1 VTDLAVG
8 AAERAVAFGPFRL
21 LPAQRLLLEG
31 DKPVRL
37 GSRALDILIALVE
50 RAGQVVAKNELL
62 ARAWPNTF
70 VDEGNLKFQVGALR
84 RTLGDGHGANRY
96 LATIPGRG
104 YSFVAPLGQAQ
115 EPAPPPAKADSASHL
130 HNLPVLLTRLIGR
143 ADTVGKLAVQ
153 LPRQRFLTIVGP
165 GGIGKTS
172 VALAVAEQLLGAYE
186 NGVWLIDL
194 APLSDARL
202 VPTAVASALGLENRS
217 ENPLPG
223 LIASLRDKK
232 MLLVLDNCEHVINA
246 AATLAVEILKG
257 AKEVHILA
265 TSREPL
271 RAEGEWVMRL
281 PALELP
287 SGSAA
292 LTAAEA
298 LDYSAIQLF
307 NERVEATID
316 GFVLSDAEVPA
327 VLEICRRLDGTP
339 LAIELAA
346 AQVAVFGIKGLAAL
360 LDDRLAVLSRG
371 WRTALPRH
379 QTLRAAIDWSY
390 HPLSAIEQT
399 VFRRLGVFRGSF
411 TVEAAAGVA
420 ADVRIT
426 AGDVIESVAS
436 LAEKSLIATDV
447 SGDITR
453 YRLLETTRSYAHHK
467 LADSGEAE
475 ETARRHAE
483 FLRAGLGLARQ
494 NRQDDAQVILEL
506 VYDRLTAGVESKDL
520 RQVKGVSGQLHARP
534 SAKIPG
540 PFPPKA
546 HAAASRRRSSG
557 FRCDAV
563 ARC

>member
-1 VTDLAVG
+1 M
-8 AAERAVAFGPFRL
+8 
-21 LPAQRLLLEG
+21 
-31 DKPVRL
+31 
-37 GSRALDILIALVE
+37 
-50 RAGQVVAKNELL
+50 
-62 ARAWPNTF
+62 
-70 VDEGNLKFQVGALR
+70 
-84 RTLGDGHGANRY
+84 
-96 LATIPGRG
+96 
-104 YSFVAPLGQAQ
+104 
-115 EPAPPPAKADSASHL
+115 
-130 HNLPVLLTRLIGR
+130 PVLLTRLIGR
-143 ADTVGKLAVQ
+143 ADTVGKLAAQ

-186 NGVWLIDL
+186 HGARLIDL

-202 VPTAVASALGLENRS
+202 VPAALATALGLENRP
-217 ENPLPG
+217 ENPLPA
-223 LIASLRDKK
+223 LIASLKDKK
-232 MLLVLDNCEHVINA
+232 MLLELDNCEHVIDA
-246 AATLAVEILKG
+246 AAALAVEILKA

-281 PALELP
+281 PALDLP
-287 SGSAA
+287 SGSAP

-298 LDYSAIQLF
+298 LGYSAIQLF

-339 LAIELAA
+339 LALELAA
-346 AQVAVFGIKGLAAL
+346 AQVAVFGIRGLAAL

-371 WRTALPRH
+371 RRTALPRH

-390 HPLSAIEQT
+390 YLLPAVEQT

-411 TVEAAAGVA
+411 TAEAAAVVA
-420 ADVRIT
+420 AAERTT
-426 AGDVIESVAS
+426 AADVIESVAS
-436 LAEKSLIATDV
+436 LAGKSLVAPDV
-447 SGDITR
+447 SGDVTN
-453 YRLLETTRSYAHHK
+453 YRLLGTTRIYALDK

-483 FLRAGLGLARQ
+483 FLRAALGLAHLRISQ
-494 NRQDDAQVILEL
+494 HQQDDAREFLEP
-506 VYDRLTAGVESKDL
+506 VYDRLTEGVESKDL
-520 RQVKGVSGQLHARP
+520 RQVKGVSGQLHSAP
-534 SAKIPG
+534 SSKITA
-540 PFPPKA
+540 PFLPKA
-546 HAAASRRRSSG
+546 HVAASRRRSTG